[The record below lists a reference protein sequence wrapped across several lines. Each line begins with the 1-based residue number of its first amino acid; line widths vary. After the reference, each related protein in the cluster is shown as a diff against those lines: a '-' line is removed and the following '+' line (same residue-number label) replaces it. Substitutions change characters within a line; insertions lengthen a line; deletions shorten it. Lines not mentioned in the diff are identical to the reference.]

1 MMNQINAIN
10 NKNITHAGCVILTLP
25 VVLVV
30 FKIGS
35 SDRCKI
41 FGLNTIDFKIQLKI
55 IKIIVINKWH
65 SFLIILVVLDSN
77 L

>member
-41 FGLNTIDFKIQLKI
+41 FGLNTIDFKILLK
-55 IKIIVINKWH
+55 N
-65 SFLIILVVLDSN
+65 N
-77 L
+77 